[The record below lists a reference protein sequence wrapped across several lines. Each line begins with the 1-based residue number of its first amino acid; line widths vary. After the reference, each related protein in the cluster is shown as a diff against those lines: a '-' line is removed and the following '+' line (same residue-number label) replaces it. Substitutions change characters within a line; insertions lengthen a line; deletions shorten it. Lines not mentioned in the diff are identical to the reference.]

1 MRSFGSIFALEFRAL
16 VRSRALLL
24 LALAAV
30 GWMFAFPHLVT
41 SDGTPEG
48 ARELYIHYALGG
60 AFALVLV
67 ALAAT
72 AAGSLAKDRAAK
84 RLQLTTVRPVRYFAV
99 ALARAFALTAAGA
112 LTLALAAAV
121 LIGTA
126 EPGRRCYHVLAPV
139 MESPRAEA
147 EKMFDIYMNDPET
160 PEEVRK
166 APKATVLRLL
176 TQRAWDNYQTVAA
189 GETVGWRF
197 NVPDAAGRG
206 DVAVRLRFTND
217 FDTREDVRGAFRC
230 GELTGVVS
238 NITRAVVVVPLARA
252 ADGAGF
258 DGAADEAGADA
269 ARGARDE
276 LVFSNRG
283 TNTLMLRP
291 RRDINLLYTSGTSAF
306 ALNVFFAYLELVAML
321 ALAVAFAMFLSA
333 ALGRSVAIFTT
344 MAMLLVTEIS
354 PSVIEQYPDSLE
366 TDAKDRIGLELT
378 RFVEKVTSPFGSL
391 TPLEH
396 LANGECV
403 EPAETAR
410 ALAVDFAL
418 LPLLLA
424 LAAGVI
430 LPRKQDGL

>member
-1 MRSFGSIFALEFRAL
+1 MRSFLSIFALEFRAL

-48 ARELYIHYALGG
+48 ARELYVHYALGG

-84 RLQLTTVRPVRYFAV
+84 RLQLTTVRPVRYFTV
-99 ALARAFALTAAGA
+99 ALARAFALVAAGA

-121 LIGTA
+121 LIGTS

-197 NVPDAAGRG
+197 RIPDAASRG

-230 GELTGVVS
+230 GELTGIVS
-238 NITRAVVVVPLARA
+238 NITRTVVVVPLARA
-252 ADGAGF
+252 ADGAGA
-258 DGAADEAGADA
+258 DGAADDAGAA
-269 ARGARDE
+269 AAHGARDE

-291 RRDINLLYTSGTSAF
+291 RRDINLLYTSGTSGF
-306 ALNVFFAYLELVAML
+306 ALNVLFAYLELVAML

>member
-1 MRSFGSIFALEFRAL
+1 MRSFLSIFALEFRAL

-48 ARELYIHYALGG
+48 ARELYVHYALGG

-84 RLQLTTVRPVRYFAV
+84 RLQLTTVRPVRYFVV
-99 ALARAFALTAAGA
+99 ALARAFALVATGA

-189 GETVGWRF
+189 GETVSWRF
-197 NVPDAAGRG
+197 RIPDVAGRG

-230 GELTGVVS
+230 GELTGIVS
-238 NITRAVVVVPLARA
+238 NITRTVVVVPLARA
-252 ADGAGF
+252 ADGAGA
-258 DGAADEAGADA
+258 DGAADDAGADA
-269 ARGARDE
+269 AHGARDE

-291 RRDINLLYTSGTSAF
+291 RRDINLLYTSGTSGF
-306 ALNVFFAYLELVAML
+306 ALNVLFAYLELVAML

>member
-1 MRSFGSIFALEFRAL
+1 M
-16 VRSRALLL
+16 
-24 LALAAV
+24 
-30 GWMFAFPHLVT
+30 
-41 SDGTPEG
+41 
-48 ARELYIHYALGG
+48 
-60 AFALVLV
+60 
-67 ALAAT
+67 
-72 AAGSLAKDRAAK
+72 
-84 RLQLTTVRPVRYFAV
+84 
-99 ALARAFALTAAGA
+99 
-112 LTLALAAAV
+112 
-121 LIGTA
+121 
-126 EPGRRCYHVLAPV
+126 
-139 MESPRAEA
+139 
-147 EKMFDIYMNDPET
+147 
-160 PEEVRK
+160 
-166 APKATVLRLL
+166 
-176 TQRAWDNYQTVAA
+176 
-189 GETVGWRF
+189 
-197 NVPDAAGRG
+197 
-206 DVAVRLRFTND
+206 RLRFTND

-252 ADGAGF
+252 ADGAGKA
-258 DGAADEAGADA
+258 DGGAADGDVGEAGADV
-269 ARGARDE
+269 ARGARNE

-291 RRDINLLYTSGTSAF
+291 RRDINLLYTSGTSGF
-306 ALNVFFAYLELVAML
+306 ALNVLFAYLELVAML

-366 TDAKDRIGLELT
+366 TDAKDWIGLELT

-391 TPLEH
+391 APLER

-403 EPAETAR
+403 EPSETVR

-424 LAAGVI
+424 LAAGVV

>member
-1 MRSFGSIFALEFRAL
+1 MRSFLSIFALEFRAL

-48 ARELYIHYALGG
+48 ARELYVHYALGG

-84 RLQLTTVRPVRYFAV
+84 RLQLTTVRPVRYFVV
-99 ALARAFALTAAGA
+99 ALARAFALVAAGA

-230 GELTGVVS
+230 GELTGIVS
-238 NITRAVVVVPLARA
+238 NITRTVVVVPLARA
-252 ADGAGF
+252 ADGAGA
-258 DGAADEAGADA
+258 DGAADEAGAAA

-291 RRDINLLYTSGTSAF
+291 RRDINLLYTSGTSGF
-306 ALNVFFAYLELVAML
+306 ALNVLFAYLELVAML

-403 EPAETAR
+403 EPAEMAR

>member
-1 MRSFGSIFALEFRAL
+1 MRSFLSIFALEFRAL

-48 ARELYIHYALGG
+48 ARELYVHYALGG

-84 RLQLTTVRPVRYFAV
+84 RLQLTTVRPVRYFVV
-99 ALARAFALTAAGA
+99 ALARAFALVAAGA

-197 NVPDAAGRG
+197 RIPDAASRG

-230 GELTGVVS
+230 GELTGIVS
-238 NITRAVVVVPLARA
+238 NITRTVVVVPLARA
-252 ADGAGF
+252 ADGAGA
-258 DGAADEAGADA
+258 DDAADGAGADA
-269 ARGARDE
+269 AHGARDE

-291 RRDINLLYTSGTSAF
+291 RRDINLLYTSGTSGF
-306 ALNVFFAYLELVAML
+306 ALNVLFAYLELVAML